1 MCSHCKLKYP
11 LAFEHPADS
20 CPFQTSLYC
29 SSCACYGHTK
39 RLCPDPPSTL
49 FTKPCFVEQLIPPSL
64 LREHRITT
72 RTLLPIHAVPESKQ
86 TLELSDDDD
95 VLKAFLMRKGQSV
108 SRAVKPAVLR
118 DLIRTYA
125 STIGLELIL
134 V

>member
-49 FTKPCFVEQLIPPSL
+49 FTQPCFVEQLIPPSL

-95 VLKAFLMRKGQSV
+95 VLKAFLTRKGQSV

-118 DLIRTYA
+118 DLVRTYA
-125 STIGLELIL
+125 STVGLELIL